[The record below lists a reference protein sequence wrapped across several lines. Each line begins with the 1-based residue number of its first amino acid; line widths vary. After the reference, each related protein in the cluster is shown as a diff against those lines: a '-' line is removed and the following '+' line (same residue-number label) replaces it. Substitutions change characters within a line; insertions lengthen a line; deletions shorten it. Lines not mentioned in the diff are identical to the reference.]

1 MRPTISSAA
10 RTRLALVAFASL
22 WLAACGGGGGG
33 GGDSAAAPAPLA
45 SGSGADAP
53 SPGATPGASPA
64 PAGGTTAP
72 AAGPTAFQAWGPT
85 IVDTNVAPESST
97 SVARL
102 GSGGSVVA
110 WVKDAALQAQLFDAA
125 GARVGT
131 PLRVAAGL
139 ADARTFSIA
148 PLANGEWIATWAAA
162 QAAGPTL
169 LYQRFTAAGQAIGS
183 PAPASAAQAA
193 IVAPVARATADGGFV
208 IGWSALA
215 SDLQQSLTAF
225 VARFAADGSSLGGP
239 VPVSA
244 DAADQGAVRVAPL
257 SDGTVLVTWTQG
269 NSGYLRPFD
278 SSGQPSGPA
287 RQVVAITS
295 SAFTSAPLPNDRVAV
310 AWGTGTAVNWQV
322 LDASGAPLGE
332 PGSAS
337 TTNGGEMNRVA
348 VVDGGDGGFHVLY
361 QSAEQTPRSNTST
374 ILVQRVNA
382 GGAAEG
388 SPETIARRRI
398 VGLLPADG
406 STAPQAGSDFS
417 ASGGPDGHY
426 VVSYEVSADTSVE
439 LHAQAK

>member
-1 MRPTISSAA
+1 MRSTISSAA
-10 RTRLALVAFASL
+10 RTRLALVAFASV

-33 GGDSAAAPAPLA
+33 GGDGAAAPAPLA
-45 SGSGADAP
+45 SGSG
-53 SPGATPGASPA
+53 SPGASPA
-64 PAGGTTAP
+64 PAGGTPAP
-72 AAGPTAFQAWGPT
+72 AAGPAAFQAWGPT

-131 PLRVAAGL
+131 PLRIAAGGL
-139 ADARTFSIA
+139 VDARTFSLA

-162 QAAGPTL
+162 QAGGPTL
-169 LYQRFTAAGQAIGS
+169 LFQRFTAAGQAIGA
-183 PAPASAAQAA
+183 PAPASGAQAA
-193 IVAPVARATADGGFV
+193 IVGPVARATADGGFV
-208 IGWSALA
+208 IGWSALG

-239 VPVSA
+239 VAVSA
-244 DAADQGAVRVAPL
+244 DAADQGAVHVVPL
-257 SDGTVLVTWTQG
+257 ASGTVLVTWRQG

-287 RQVVAITS
+287 RQIVALTA
-295 SAFTSAPLPNDRVAV
+295 SAFTSAPLANDRIAV

-322 LDASGAPLGE
+322 LDASGAPLSNA
-332 PGSAS
+332 GSAS

-348 VVDGGDGGFHVLY
+348 VVDAGDGGFHVLY
-361 QSAEQTPRSNTST
+361 QSAEQSPRSNTST

-382 GGAAEG
+382 DGAADGPAEA
-388 SPETIARRRI
+388 IARRRI

-406 STAPQAGSDFS
+406 SPAPQAGSDFS

-426 VVSYEVSADTSVE
+426 VLSYEVSADTSVE